1 MHDLATV
8 GSFQM
13 TVMAGLEE
21 AKETLTGSLK
31 DLADWVKGKDGM
43 IGHIKAYVEDLGPAY
58 MLSITED
65 EVSEK
70 TNEEKKA
77 QVTFA
82 VIIFNVSMDDLEAK
96 LTEVRDGLKA

>member
-1 MHDLATV
+1 
-8 GSFQM
+8 M

-21 AKETLTGSLK
+21 TKERLTGILK
-31 DLADWVKGKDGM
+31 DLADWVKGIHGM
-43 IGHIKAYVEDLGPAY
+43 IGHIKAYVEDMGPAY

-70 TNEEKKA
+70 TNEESKS

-82 VIIFNVSMDDLEAK
+82 VIVFNVSLDDLEEK
-96 LTEVRDGLKA
+96 LTAVRDSLK